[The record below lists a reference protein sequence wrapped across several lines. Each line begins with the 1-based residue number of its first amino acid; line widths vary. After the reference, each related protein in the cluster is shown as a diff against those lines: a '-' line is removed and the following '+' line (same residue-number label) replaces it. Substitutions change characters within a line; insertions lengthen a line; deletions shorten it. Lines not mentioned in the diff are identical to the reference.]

1 MRKIRICCE
10 QVVVEGGDAGHLRAT
25 RFGLPADV
33 IMMFSLSGLVHF
45 ARKRI
50 TGWKLSYCD
59 ICSANVYAVFANGQ
73 KMV

>member
-33 IMMFSLSGLVHF
+33 IMMFSLAKEHGGTRRRYVLPL
-45 ARKRI
+45 
-50 TGWKLSYCD
+50 T
-59 ICSANVYAVFANGQ
+59 
-73 KMV
+73 